1 MKITFY
7 GHSCFGLQIGGKSLL
22 FDPFIS
28 PNPKASHIEINQIP
42 CDYMLISHGHG
53 DHIADAMPILQST
66 QAKVVSNYEIV
77 TWLGNQGVENSHPL
91 NHGGSWN
98 FDFGKITYVN
108 AVHSSSFPDGSYAG
122 NPGGFIIE
130 AEGKTV
136 YYSGDTALTYDMK
149 MFGELYDID
158 IAFLCMGDNFT
169 MGTKDASI
177 AASWLNC
184 DTIVGMHFDTFG
196 YIEIDHAATKALFS
210 KQGKTLHLLEIGQ
223 QMEG

>member
-7 GHSCFGLQIGGKSLL
+7 GHSCFGLETNGKHLL

-28 PNPKASHIEINQIP
+28 PNPKAAHIDVDKVP
-42 CDYMLISHGHG
+42 CDYMLLSHAHG
-53 DHIADAMPILQST
+53 DHIADAVSILQRT
-66 QAKVVSNYEIV
+66 GGKAVSNYEIV
-77 TWLGNQGVENSHPL
+77 TWLGNQGIENSHPM
-91 NHGGSWN
+91 NHGGSWT
-98 FDFGKITYVN
+98 FDFGKVTFVN

-130 AEGKTV
+130 AEGKTI

-169 MGTKDASI
+169 MGPKDASI
-177 AASWLNC
+177 AATWLNC

-196 YIEIDHAATKALFS
+196 YIEIDHAATKDMFAQ
-210 KQGKTLHLLEIGQ
+210 KNKHLHLLEIGNQ
-223 QMEG
+223 ITV

>member
-1 MKITFY
+1 MTITSY
-7 GHSCFGLQIGGKSLL
+7 GHACFGLEIEGKHLL

-28 PNPKASHIEINQIP
+28 PNPQAAAIDIETIP
-42 CDYMLISHGHG
+42 CDYLLISHGHA
-53 DHIADAMPILQST
+53 DHIADAVAIAQRT

-77 TWLGNQGVENSHPL
+77 TWLGNQGIENSHPMNL
-91 NHGGSWN
+91 GGSWT
-98 FDFGKITYVN
+98 FDFGKVTLVN

-130 AEGKTV
+130 AAGKTI

-149 MFGELYDID
+149 MFGELYEID
-158 IAFLCMGDNFT
+158 LAFLCMGDNFT
-169 MGTKDASI
+169 MGPKDASI

-184 DTIVGMHFDTFG
+184 DTIIGMHVDTFG
-196 YIEIDHAATKALFS
+196 YIEIDHAATKDLFS
-210 KQGKTLHLLEIGQ
+210 HQGKTLHLLEIGQ